1 MSKPLNTHLEELQE
15 TVEKHLVNVNT
26 LMNIIQKQRVDLELA
41 FGLMNPEQQE
51 VFTTAVRVA
60 DEQAKE
66 IKNMSEEE
74 IKDMYEAKDVDE
86 EE

>member
-51 VFTTAVRVA
+51 VFISTVRIA

-66 IKNMSEEE
+66 IKD
-74 IKDMYEAKDVDE
+74 KYEAKDVDE